1 MIPIGKL
8 KIQACV
14 HGCIFFH
21 LFVGVGIGKMRI
33 FWTVL
38 GKIRYFRGEI
48 GVLSLR
54 DGKI

>member
-1 MIPIGKL
+1 MDAYSSIYLLGWILEKL
-8 KIQACV
+8 E
-14 HGCIFFH
+14 FFG
-21 LFVGVGIGKMRI
+21 LF
-33 FWTVL
+33 L

>member
-21 LFVGVGIGKMRI
+21 LFVGVDIGKIRI
-33 FWTVL
+33 FWTVF
-38 GKIRYFRGEI
+38 GKDTVFQG
-48 GVLSLR
+48 
-54 DGKI
+54 